1 MSVRVAVLASGSGS
15 NLQAILDHADALGSS
30 RQANVV
36 LVASDRADAGAL
48 ARARQRNIAAATFDP
63 AAADAMEELFRSH
76 HVALVALAGYV
87 RFVPVE
93 VTTRWSGRI
102 VNVHPALLPA
112 FGGKGMYGARVHD
125 AVIRAGARISGATAH
140 FVDAQ
145 YDHGPIIA
153 QWPVPVLP
161 EDDAASLGRRILAV
175 EHRMYPRIIEAVA
188 GGEISLGPDGR
199 VRGHLPW
206 PGATDAFPAGSPL
219 GRQAAV

>member
-1 MSVRVAVLASGSGS
+1 MSVRVAVLASGSGT

-30 RQANVV
+30 RHANVV

-48 ARARQRNIAAATFDP
+48 ARARQRQIAATTFDP
-63 AAADAMEELFRSH
+63 ASADAMEELFRAH
-76 HVALVALAGYV
+76 HVSLVALAGYI
-87 RFVPVE
+87 RFVPVD
-93 VTTRWSGRI
+93 VTARWSGRM

-112 FGGKGMYGARVHD
+112 FGGKGMYGSRVHE

-161 EDDAASLGRRILAV
+161 ADDAAALARRVLAV
-175 EHRMYPRIIEAVA
+175 EHLLYPRVIEAVA
-188 GGEISLGPDGR
+188 SGAVSLGADGR
-199 VRGHLPW
+199 VRGELRW
-206 PGATDAFPAGSPL
+206 PGATESFGGSTQQD
-219 GRQAAV
+219 RKATV

>member
-1 MSVRVAVLASGSGS
+1 MSVRVAVLASGSGT

-30 RQANVV
+30 RHANVV

-48 ARARQRNIAAATFDP
+48 GRARQRRIAAATFDP
-63 AAADAMEELFRSH
+63 ASSDAMEELFRAH
-76 HVALVALAGYV
+76 HISLVALAGYV
-87 RFVPVE
+87 RFVPVD
-93 VTTRWSGRI
+93 VTARWVGRM

-112 FGGKGMYGARVHD
+112 FGGKGMYGARVHE

-161 EDDAASLGRRILAV
+161 ADDAAALARRVLAV
-175 EHRMYPRIIEAVA
+175 EHLLYPRVIEAVA
-188 GGEISLGPDGR
+188 GGAISLGPDGR
-199 VRGHLPW
+199 VRGELRW
-206 PGATDAFPAGSPL
+206 PGAAESFTGSTQQD
-219 GRQAAV
+219 RKATV

>member
-30 RQANVV
+30 RHANVV
-36 LVASDRADAGAL
+36 LVASDRSDAGAL
-48 ARARQRNIAAATFDP
+48 GRARQRNIAAETFDP
-63 AAADAMEELFRSH
+63 ASADAIEELFRAH
-76 HVALVALAGYV
+76 HISLVALAGYV

-93 VTTRWSGRI
+93 ITARWSGRI

-112 FGGKGMYGARVHD
+112 FGGKGMYGARVHE
-125 AVIRAGARISGATAH
+125 AVIRAGVRISGVTAH

-161 EDDAASLGRRILAV
+161 GDDAAALARRVLAV
-175 EHRMYPRIIEAVA
+175 EHQLYPKVIEAVA
-188 GGEISLGPDGR
+188 GGAISLGGDGR
-199 VRGHLPW
+199 VRGELRW
-206 PGATDAFPAGSPL
+206 PGAIDDAGAPPL
-219 GRQAAV
+219 DRRADV